1 MLLLSSLWR
10 SNLVLTREQKE
21 SLLGVLRGV
30 HSEVE
35 WAPELAGLG
44 NGESGKR
51 GSEPTH
57 YFKRCSCDLKAT
69 PVELT
74 LFLKAPLLGSHYN
87 TVARLQHATE
97 KWAERGGMKWE
108 GCGICGGRLV
118 VDVRLF
124 RTDPLVLTSHPEGV
138 NVENVREVDLSI

>member
-1 MLLLSSLWR
+1 M
-10 SNLVLTREQKE
+10 VLTREQKE
-21 SLLGVLRGV
+21 GLLAKLKGV
-30 HSEVE
+30 HSGVE
-35 WAPELAGLG
+35 WARELAGLG

-57 YFKRCSCDLKAT
+57 YFKQCSCDLKAT

-87 TVARLQHATE
+87 TRSKLEHVVE
-97 KWAERGGMKWE
+97 KWAFEGGMKWE
-108 GCGICGGRLV
+108 GCGICQGRLV

-138 NVENVREVDLSI
+138 NVENVREVGLSI

>member
-1 MLLLSSLWR
+1 M
-10 SNLVLTREQKE
+10 VLTREQKE

-44 NGESGKR
+44 EGESGKR

-57 YFKRCSCDLKAT
+57 YFRRCSCDLKAT

-87 TVARLQHATE
+87 TRVRLEHAVE
-97 KWAERGGMKWE
+97 KWAQSGGMKWE
-108 GCGICGGRLV
+108 GCGICGGKLV

-124 RTDPLVLTSHPEGV
+124 RTDPLVLTSSGEESS
-138 NVENVREVDLSI
+138 VENEAVEESLSF